1 MTINVLANDTDSNND
16 PLSVTGA
23 TDGVSGATN
32 VNLDNT
38 VTYTPNPNFTG
49 SDSFTYDIDDGKG
62 GTDGATVTV
71 TVNAVGEA
79 PVVSACMPTSGKQN
93 EKLPVTI
100 EGSNFAS
107 GATVSFGSR
116 IAVQDVTFVDNTKLN
131 VLIKIQRRAS
141 TGPRD
146 VTVTNP
152 DNKSDTKVDCFVVS

>member
-1 MTINVLANDTDSNND
+1 MTERV
-16 PLSVTGA
+16 
-23 TDGVSGATN
+23 
-32 VNLDNT
+32 
-38 VTYTPNPNFTG
+38 
-49 SDSFTYDIDDGKG
+49 